1 MSKEEIS
8 NFLEIW
14 TTIEKYWKNGC
25 KTEDLIKMIK
35 SVNQTKDEEDE

>member
-1 MSKEEIS
+1 MSKE
-8 NFLEIW
+8 EIW

-35 SVNQTKDEEDE
+35 SVKQNKDDN

>member
-1 MSKEEIS
+1 MNKEEIS

-35 SVNQTKDEEDE
+35 SVKQNEDE